1 MLGAGR
7 FFRTDP
13 LVAEKEDISS
23 PLYLQGTSVLEI
35 PLDEIRPNPS
45 QPRKVFDEN
54 MLEELSV
61 SIREI
66 GLIQPVVVRPLEQGY
81 ELIVGERRL
90 RAARKAGLVKIP
102 ALVQDVDPSRQGLM
116 ALMENIHRSDLSSV
130 EEALSL
136 KEILDRTGWNQTE
149 LAGKL
154 GRSQSSIANKLRLLR
169 LEDPV
174 QQMILSGKLGERQ
187 ARALIGLP
195 APEQVVLA
203 ERTVQEDI
211 SAKKLEE
218 IARSLL
224 KKLRSHKDKLSAY
237 SRKPEGLSFSGPE
250 GPTGALLKDLALV
263 VEASR
268 KKGVPVLWKVRQLAQ
283 NELMVEIKVNLDDK
297 RQNLRKAVHGIDEEE
312 TD

>member
-13 LVAEKEDISS
+13 LVVEKEDISS
-23 PLYLQGTSVLEI
+23 PLYLQGTNVLEI

-54 MLEELSV
+54 MLEELSA

-102 ALVQDVDPSRQGLM
+102 ALVQDVEPSRQRLM
-116 ALMENIHRSDLSSV
+116 ALMENIHRSDLTSV

-203 ERTVQEDI
+203 ERTIEEDI

-218 IARSLL
+218 IAGSLL
-224 KKLRSHKDKLSAY
+224 KKLRSHGDKPPVY
-237 SRKPEGLSFSGPE
+237 SRKPAGLPFFGPE

-263 VEASR
+263 VEGSR

-283 NELMVEIKVNLDDK
+283 NELVVEIKVNLDDK
-297 RQNLRKAVHGIDEEE
+297 HQDLRKAVNGLNEEE